1 MVKIE
6 MEIIDP
12 TIKIM
17 KNVLISVLTVKKLNT
32 PFISKIA
39 IGKEIIQANN
49 TSLIYCFVNK
59 IIIVDTL
66 APNAFLIPISFV
78 FL

>member
-12 TIKIM
+12 TIKII

-39 IGKEIIQANN
+39 IGREIIQANN

>member
-1 MVKIE
+1 MD
-6 MEIIDP
+6 IIDP

-17 KNVLISVLTVKKLNT
+17 KNVLIPVLTVKKLNT